1 VAVRASANEKPKGR
15 ELMQRSSSGASDR
28 EAPIAGTTVFT
39 GARSQKGYRIN
50 KLAMSLTD
58 PANRAAFK
66 GDQQAYMGKYHL
78 RQDELSL
85 IERGDWAGL
94 IEAGANIYLLIKI
107 AGALGQN
114 LLEMGAQM
122 RGEALETFLKG
133 RPAHSGT
140 AVERSA

>member
-1 VAVRASANEKPKGR
+1 
-15 ELMQRSSSGASDR
+15 
-28 EAPIAGTTVFT
+28 
-39 GARSQKGYRIN
+39 
-50 KLAMSLTD
+50 MSLTD
-58 PANRAAFK
+58 PANRAAFN
-66 GDQQAYMGKYHL
+66 GDPQAYIGKYHL

-85 IERGDWAGL
+85 IERRDWAGL

-122 RGEALETFLKG
+122 RGEALETFLKS